1 MLKTQSINL
10 ETFGE
15 DVENHIDKII
25 NKNLDELII
34 ITPYKNDVVIIPIEK
49 YERLKN
55 LFTKIGDQNVKWI
68 NH

>member
-15 DVENHIDKII
+15 DVENHINKII

-34 ITPYKNDVVIIPIEK
+34 TTPFENDVVIIPIEK

-55 LFTKIGDQNVKWI
+55 LFNKIGDQNVK
-68 NH
+68 

>member
-25 NKNLDELII
+25 NKTLMN
-34 ITPYKNDVVIIPIEK
+34 
-49 YERLKN
+49 
-55 LFTKIGDQNVKWI
+55 
-68 NH
+68 

>member
-1 MLKTQSINL
+1 MYELKTESITL

-34 ITPYKNDVVIIPIEK
+34 TTPFEKDVVIIPIEK

-55 LFTKIGDQNVKWI
+55 LFNKIGDQNVK
-68 NH
+68 

>member
-34 ITPYKNDVVIIPIEK
+34 TTPFENDVVIIPIKE

-55 LFTKIGDQNVKWI
+55 LFNKTGDQNVK
-68 NH
+68 